1 MEAEAT
7 EFVAELL
14 RHPRT
19 DPNLPDQVEI
29 STKWQIIFSSTNSS
43 SDQKLIYFAQNPCY
57 SPKTQVRRK
66 FPLHSASESGHL
78 PIVGLLLAKGADV
91 NGRME
96 NGDTPLHLAAL
107 HSGGKGQAAKQAD
120 LQAQVALVCC
130 LRP

>member
-19 DPNLPDQVEI
+19 DPNLPDQVEL
-29 STKWQIIFSSTNSS
+29 SNKSQIIFSSTNS
-43 SDQKLIYFAQNPCY
+43 DQKLINFAQNPCY

-91 NGRME
+91 NGKME

-120 LQAQVALVCC
+120 LQVLVALVCC